1 MRLATFNVL
10 HGRSTVDGR
19 VDVDRFAAAVAALDA
34 DVLALQEVDLGQPR
48 SGRVDLTQ
56 IAADAMGAREHRFFA
71 TLHGPPGAWRS
82 PRRPPTRWAYGVALL
97 SRFPVDEWRVVELP
111 RKAPLAWV
119 PHARRWA
126 AKVVRDEPRA
136 AVAGVV
142 HTPAGRL
149 TVVGTHV
156 SYLRGWNTHQ
166 LGLVLDGVRDLPRP
180 LALLG
185 DLNMLPDL
193 AAATTGMRALASA
206 PTYPVADP
214 VRQIDHV
221 LAEGALRATAPARS
235 IDTGLSDHRA
245 LVVDVTLDG

>member
-10 HGRSTVDGR
+10 HGRSPVDGR
-19 VDVDRFAAAVAALDA
+19 VALDRFAAAVAALDA

-48 SGRVDLTQ
+48 SGRADLTQ
-56 IAADAMGAREHRFFA
+56 IAADAMGARDHRFVA
-71 TLHGPPGAWRS
+71 TLHGPPGVWWS
-82 PRRPPTRWAYGVALL
+82 PRRPPTGWAYGIALL
-97 SRFPVDEWRVVELP
+97 SRFPVDEWRVVNLP
-111 RKAPLAWV
+111 RRAPLTWV
-119 PHARRWA
+119 PHARRWTS
-126 AKVVRDEPRA
+126 KLVRDEPRA
-136 AVAGVV
+136 AIAAVV
-142 HTPAGRL
+142 RCPEGLL
-149 TVVGTHV
+149 TVAGTHV

-166 LGLVLDGVRDLPRP
+166 LALVLDGLRDLPRP

-206 PTYPVADP
+206 LTYPVADP

-235 IDTGLSDHRA
+235 VDTGLSDHRA